1 MPDFFKSICHRTS
14 INKRQC
20 ETCKTSA
27 LPFIFRRSP
36 HLCKHLLCHHLKL
49 NVVLPDKMFL
59 KKSRRPKTKL
69 TNTPSKTRHPV
80 KKNTKKYPAQKHR
93 ASQIVKKL
101 TTPAKRLLRQYQLSH
116 QRCSRGKGRSK
127 VWQSPGTQ
135 GQSPSS
141 LPSLR
146 ISYSRCCLH

>member
-1 MPDFFKSICHRTS
+1 MQD
-14 INKRQC
+14 KRIAFNFLFLSSPLQPSFMSPSQV
-20 ETCKTSA
+20 K
-27 LPFIFRRSP
+27 RRII
-36 HLCKHLLCHHLKL
+36 
-49 NVVLPDKMFL
+49 PDKMFL
-59 KKSRRPKTKL
+59 KKTRRPKTKL
-69 TNTPSKTRHPV
+69 TNTPGEKTPV
-80 KKNTKKYPAQKHR
+80 KKNTKKSPAQKHR
-93 ASQIVKKL
+93 ASQIAKKKL

-135 GQSPSS
+135 DRSPSS